1 MNGGE
6 LQPLGMI
13 PTKASLATRVYMMA
27 TRFWGSLSSY
37 KPINIYIYTGWWF
50 GTCFIFHFI
59 YGIILPIDFH
69 FFQDGYC
76 TTNQYIYIYTTNA

>member
-37 KPINIYIYTGWWF
+37 KPINIYIY
-50 GTCFIFHFI
+50 
-59 YGIILPIDFH
+59 ILVGGLEHVLFSISYM
-69 FFQDGYC
+69 G
-76 TTNQYIYIYTTNA
+76 

>member
-37 KPINIYIYTGWWF
+37 KPINIYIYIYWLVVWNMF
-50 GTCFIFHFI
+50 YFPFHI
-59 YGIILPIDFH
+59 WDNPSH
-69 FFQDGYC
+69 
-76 TTNQYIYIYTTNA
+76 

>member
-37 KPINIYIYTGWWF
+37 KPINIYILVGGLEHVLFSISYMG
-50 GTCFIFHFI
+50 
-59 YGIILPIDFH
+59 
-69 FFQDGYC
+69 
-76 TTNQYIYIYTTNA
+76 